1 METDLIIVREYC
13 QKSHVDPLFI
23 VSLEEDGLI
32 DIQVVDGERYL
43 LVSQLQD
50 LERFVRWHEDLSV
63 NTEGI
68 GVIHEL
74 MERMHEMQQELK
86 QLRREVRL
94 YNPQIQISAESETK
108 RSIFR
113 EKDKTKRSKKE
124 SAQHSKSRNKSFV
137 MTSVSAL

>member
-13 QKSHVDPLFI
+13 QKSHVDPSFI

-32 DIQVVDGERYL
+32 DIQVVEGERYL

-50 LERFVRWHEDLSV
+50 LERFIRWHEDLAV
-63 NTEGI
+63 NIEGI

-74 MERMHEMQQELK
+74 MGRMHEMQQEIN

-94 YNPQIQISAESETK
+94 LRTDYLEEI
-108 RSIFR
+108 
-113 EKDKTKRSKKE
+113 
-124 SAQHSKSRNKSFV
+124 
-137 MTSVSAL
+137 L

>member
-43 LVSQLQD
+43 LGSQLQD

-63 NTEGI
+63 
-68 GVIHEL
+68 HEL
-74 MERMHEMQQELK
+74 MGRMHEMQQELK

-94 YNPQIQISAESETK
+94 LRTNYLEEI
-108 RSIFR
+108 
-113 EKDKTKRSKKE
+113 
-124 SAQHSKSRNKSFV
+124 
-137 MTSVSAL
+137 L

>member
-74 MERMHEMQQELK
+74 MERMHEMQK

-94 YNPQIQISAESETK
+94 LRTNYLEEI
-108 RSIFR
+108 
-113 EKDKTKRSKKE
+113 
-124 SAQHSKSRNKSFV
+124 
-137 MTSVSAL
+137 L